1 MNILDIIGREEL
13 LFVNDTSNNEKIL
26 TELITN
32 AKIMVI
38 GAAGSIGQ
46 AVSLEI
52 FKRNPK
58 VLHLIDMSENNLVEL
73 VRTLRSS
80 IGYSVGEFK
89 TFAIDC
95 NSAEFSFLMN
105 VEGPYDYIFNLS
117 ALKHVRSEKDPYTLM
132 RLIQTNIFNP
142 VNVIRHTSSRDL
154 KNYFCVS
161 TDKAANPV
169 NMMGA
174 SKKIMEQY
182 LTRESS
188 SYHISMARFA
198 NVAFSDG
205 SLLHGFNQRFAKRQ
219 PLTAPSDIRR
229 YFLVPEEAGELC
241 MLSGFLGGNRE
252 IFFPKLDENLHL
264 ERFSQIAIRFLES
277 LGFEP
282 VECDSEQE
290 ARERMQELHN
300 LRKWPV
306 YFFNSDT
313 SGEKAFEEFYTH
325 REELDL
331 NRFNKIG
338 VIFNDMDFNDVY
350 LTEFES
356 TINDFRKR
364 KKWDKAILLEEFK
377 KLVPEFEHIET
388 GKSLESRM

>member
-1 MNILDIIGREEL
+1 MNILDIIGRKEL
-13 LFVNDTSNNEKIL
+13 LFVNDTSDNEKIL

-32 AKIMVI
+32 AKIMII

-58 VLHLIDMSENNLVEL
+58 VLHLIDISENNLVEL

-80 IGYSVGEFK
+80 IGYSDGEFK

-142 VNVIRHTSSRDL
+142 VNVIRHISARDL

-182 LTRESS
+182 LTRESA

-219 PLTAPSDIRR
+219 PLTAPNDIRR

-241 MLSGFLGGNRE
+241 MLSGFLGSNRE

-264 ERFSQIAIRFLES
+264 ERFSTIAIRFLES

-290 ARERMQELHN
+290 ARDRMQELHK

-325 REELDL
+325 TEELDL
-331 NRFNKIG
+331 NRFDKIG

-350 LTEFES
+350 LTEFER
-356 TINDFRKR
+356 TINEFRMR
-364 KKWDKAILLEEFK
+364 RKWDKAILLEKFK
-377 KLVPEFEHIET
+377 KLVPEFEHVET